1 MIGSLLDDVT
11 MDKERVEGSIKIL
24 LELYRLNS
32 HEVSL
37 SRKQVD
43 PSNLYVAAVEECNLG
58 TAKKIMKKKYLNKL
72 PAPVTVMKFKGK
84 HYLFMGSNRSVI
96 FTLKGEKPDCLVVEV
111 PDTMKEPKLVTDA
124 KQTLK
129 EIIS

>member
-1 MIGSLLDDVT
+1 MIGSLLDDVG

-24 LELYRLNS
+24 LELYRINPQDVRLC
-32 HEVSL
+32 
-37 SRKQVD
+37 RKQLD
-43 PSNLYVAAVEECNLG
+43 PSELYVAAVEECDLE
-58 TAKKIMKKKYLNKL
+58 TAKKIMKKKYSNKL

-84 HYLFMGSNRSVI
+84 YYLFMGSNRSVI
-96 FTLKGEKPDCLVVEV
+96 FILKGKKPDCIIVEV
-111 PDTMKEPKLVTDA
+111 PDSMKEPKIVADA